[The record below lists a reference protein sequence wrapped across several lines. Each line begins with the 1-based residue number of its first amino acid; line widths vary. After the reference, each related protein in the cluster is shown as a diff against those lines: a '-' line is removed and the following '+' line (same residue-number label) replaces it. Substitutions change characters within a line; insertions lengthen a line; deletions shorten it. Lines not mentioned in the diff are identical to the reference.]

1 MLIYVTVDKPM
12 YDKFSQIMLFI
23 NEIMIYCC
31 AILTFS
37 FTDATYIDIVK
48 YELGD
53 YWIAVI
59 VITLILDFLALAFTV
74 VWQTKKTAEHW
85 LEYRRKN

>member
-1 MLIYVTVDKPM
+1 MLVFVMTDKPM
-12 YDKFSQIMLFI
+12 YDKFSQIMLLI
-23 NEIMIYCC
+23 NECMIYSC

-48 YELGD
+48 YELGG

-59 VITLILDFLALAFTV
+59 VITLVLDFLAVAFTV
-74 VWQTKKTAEHW
+74 VW
-85 LEYRRKN
+85 